1 MHFEQQLLKE
11 LLLEKKRIREER
23 ARVMRH
29 FKMMG
34 FFIMLSSAI
43 GAYQTF

>member
-1 MHFEQQLLKE
+1 MLTDQQLLKE
-11 LLLEKKRIREER
+11 LLLEKKRIRTER
-23 ARVMRH
+23 ARVMRQ

-34 FFIMLSSAI
+34 FFMMLSSAI

>member
-1 MHFEQQLLKE
+1 MLNDQQLLKE

-23 ARVMRH
+23 ARVMKQ

-34 FFIMLSSAI
+34 FLIMLSSAI

>member
-1 MHFEQQLLKE
+1 MLTDQQLLKK

-23 ARVMRH
+23 ARVMRQ

-43 GAYQTF
+43 GCYQTF

>member
-1 MHFEQQLLKE
+1 MLTDQQLLKE

-23 ARVMRH
+23 ARVMRQ

-34 FFIMLSSAI
+34 FFIMISSAI
-43 GAYQTF
+43 GCLQTF